1 MSDEI
6 KNSGL
11 AMVLMR
17 NAFYRDSYRRVAM
30 LLTIIFFINCGL
42 VVAII
47 YKYLTPPQ
55 PQYFAATA
63 AGRIIEIHKLTDPT
77 VSDQDVIQFVTN
89 GVQQAFSLDYI
100 HWRQQLNAVN
110 RNYFSPEG
118 FRDFFKALMD
128 SNNLN
133 TLIKYKMVSSAT
145 LTAAPQITSTMIVGG
160 HYAWK
165 VNMPLLITFD
175 SSATQVPKIIMNVS
189 VIVMRMPVQDFPAQI
204 AITNF
209 LPEIQGQG

>member
-55 PQYFAATA
+55 PQYFATTA

-89 GVQQAFSLDYI
+89 GVQQAFSLDYV

-175 SSATQVPKIIMNVS
+175 SDATQVPKIIMNVS

-209 LPEIQGQG
+209 LPEVQGQG